1 MTVPMTRL
9 RRRLVLS
16 FAGSMLAVFTTAC
29 SGPAPGI
36 EADAN
41 SPGPDSGFIGGQIG
55 SGIGLLF
62 VSVPPF
68 GETFSHDDNTISVS
82 SAEFTI
88 VDLRLIGDAASG
100 DFRTSKDL
108 VELSWKEG
116 EAEPVPVGYEDA
128 PPGMYSRV
136 RGTVIG
142 FSIDGDV
149 ELSGGSEAE
158 FEVEQESV
166 SLPIEFSLA
175 LSLEAGEGQTLTVE
189 VDLKNITEEIPFK
202 DLTIENGEIEV
213 DEGSEAMEKVE
224 EKIGESFEVA
234 D

>member
-1 MTVPMTRL
+1 
-9 RRRLVLS
+9 
-16 FAGSMLAVFTTAC
+16 MLAVFTTAC

-36 EADAN
+36 QADADVP
-41 SPGPDSGFIGGQIG
+41 SSDSGFIGGEID

-68 GETFSHDDNTISVS
+68 GETFSHDGNTISVR

-108 VELSWKEG
+108 VELSWKEDKE
-116 EAEPVPVGYEDA
+116 EAVPVGYEDA

-136 RGTVIG
+136 RGTVVG
-142 FSIDGDV
+142 FSIKGDV
-149 ELSGGSEAE
+149 ELDDGTEAE

-189 VDLKNITEEIPFK
+189 VDLKNITEEIPFE
-202 DLTIENGEIEV
+202 DLTVENGEIEI
-213 DEGSEAMEKVE
+213 DEDSEAMEKVE
-224 EKIGESFEVA
+224 EKIGESFEVT